1 MPGFYEAAGQAM
13 RSSTTR
19 AKCSQVADRI
29 ASTLRSVTA
38 AEGLDVSIGRTN
50 GTRPKG
56 RPVSRVTITGTDEWG
71 DSGQPK
77 RRIIARATSA
87 AARTGRR

>member
-1 MPGFYEAAGQAM
+1 MPGFYAAAGQAM

-19 AKCSQVADRI
+19 AKCSQVADRV
-29 ASTLRSVTA
+29 ASTVRSVAA
-38 AEGLDVSIGRTN
+38 AEGLDVTVGRTN

-56 RPVSRVTITGTDEWG
+56 RPFSRVTITGADEWG
-71 DSGQPK
+71 ASGQPK
-77 RRIIARATSA
+77 RRIIARAASA